1 MEMMKKGI
9 KVSSYTVHD
18 METIFL
24 RLITLGQTRH
34 MELTPI
40 FEFELCAVPPSLI
53 DEFGC
58 LQKGTKSTLV
68 HKPSVSQSDSSPC
81 GMREIRII
89 RNSFLHCTGQQT
101 IVDSQNDGLYEHEE
115 ADVTILSYVLQAA
128 IDGHKVIRILGDDT
142 DIFVSLVYCVYK
154 ADITSAVQMGKW
166 RGKVLSINAI

>member
-9 KVSSYTVHD
+9 KVGTSTVYD

-34 MELTPI
+34 MELAPI

-81 GMREIRII
+81 EMVII
-89 RNSFLHCTGQQT
+89 DAQQL
-101 IVDSQNDGLYEHEE
+101 LYH
-115 ADVTILSYVLQAA
+115 
-128 IDGHKVIRILGDDT
+128 VIWP
-142 DIFVSLVYCVYK
+142 V
-154 ADITSAVQMGKW
+154 
-166 RGKVLSINAI
+166 